1 MRRRLLGTINWRY
14 AVGEVALIV
23 IGILIALGASE
34 WQAGRA
40 ERRTELALLADLRT
54 GLAADQTAARAVLDT
69 YRDIAE
75 RLQALLAH
83 LDGGG
88 AETEDLPG
96 LYGAAYG
103 FQRLSVNRAAYESIK
118 SQGLDLVS
126 DPALRSA
133 LARLYEQSLPL
144 AEQSLGVDRNVALEL
159 LRPYYLRH
167 FRDLRFNVSAEPLD
181 DAALREDT
189 YFRNLLDYRLQVLLQ
204 NHINTFE
211 GLVPEIEGVLTLL
224 DAELEAGG
232 GG

>member
-23 IGILIALGASE
+23 IGILIALAASE

-54 GLAADQTAARAVLDT
+54 GLAADHAAARSVLDS

-83 LDGGG
+83 MDAGGD
-88 AETEDLPG
+88 ETGDLPG
-96 LYGAAYG
+96 WFGAAYG
-103 FQRLSVNRAAYESIK
+103 FQQLGINRAAYESLK

-126 DPALRSA
+126 DPGLRSA

-144 AEQSLGVDRNVALEL
+144 AEQSVGVERNVVLEL
-159 LRPYYLRH
+159 LRPFYLRH
-167 FRDLRFNVSAEPLD
+167 FRDLRFNVSAQPLD
-181 DAALREDT
+181 YAALVEDT

-211 GLVPEIEGVLTLL
+211 TFVPEIEGLLARL
-224 DAELEAGG
+224 DAELVGDDA
-232 GG
+232 